1 MRIDP
6 VVLVLFLIGALL
18 FAVGIY
24 VITGM
29 GDD

>member
-6 VVLVLFLIGALL
+6 VVLVLFLIVALL

>member
-6 VVLVLFLIGALL
+6 LVLVLFLIVALL

>member
-6 VVLVLFLIGALL
+6 VALVLFLIVALL
-18 FAVGIY
+18 FAVGVY

>member
-6 VVLVLFLIGALL
+6 LALVLFLIGALL
-18 FAVGIY
+18 FAVCVY
-24 VITGM
+24 VVTGM